1 MQNPHPSGS
10 IARQVVR
17 GQAEYLER
25 ATLAENPAS
34 QGPLWVSRQSRRRP
48 DVNGTTQC
56 SSKFENR
63 QCR

>member
-34 QGPLWVSRQSRRRP
+34 QGPSL
-48 DVNGTTQC
+48 GE
-56 SSKFENR
+56 SSEPEAPGR
-63 QCR
+63 EWHYSM